1 MITKETLIEFLDSKV
16 KDFSKISDKIWEFAE
31 LQFKEEK
38 SSELL
43 SNFLANED
51 FTIEKNVAGIKTA
64 FIGSYGS
71 GNPVIGILGEFD
83 ALSNM
88 SQKSGIAYKES
99 LVEGAPGHGCG
110 HNLLGTGSLAACIA
124 IKEYLKE
131 TGMKGT
137 IKFFG
142 CPAEEGGAG
151 KVFMVR
157 SGCFEGVDVA
167 MTWHPASQN
176 MVWKDSSLANN
187 QVYFNFKGISS
198 HAAASPHL
206 GRSALDAVELMN
218 VGANYL
224 REHIISD
231 ARIHY
236 AVTNTGGIAPNI
248 VQAEATV
255 LYLMRAPQSSQVR
268 DIYSRVCKIAQGAA
282 LMTGT
287 KVEIE
292 FNTGVSEFKPNVP
305 LTGLLEKNLKEILP
319 IDGYTSEDISLAKSM
334 VDTIPSIDTFLSKL
348 EDKKLAEHI
357 RETGICNGFIEN
369 ITGLGSGSTD
379 VGDVSWVVPT
389 AQFTTSCA
397 ACGTPMHSWQFVAQG
412 KSNLAHQGMLTAA
425 KAMALSAFDI
435 LQNPQTLKEIKE
447 SFENDLNG
455 EKYICPIPPEISPK
469 Y

>member
-1 MITKETLIEFLDSKV
+1 MDTKEKLIAFLDSKV
-16 KDFSKISDKIWEFAE
+16 KDFSKISDKIWDFAE
-31 LQFKEEK
+31 LQFKEKK

-43 SNFLANED
+43 SSVLENEG
-51 FTIEKNVAGIKTA
+51 FTVEKNVAGIKTA
-64 FIGSYGS
+64 FIASYGS

-88 SQKSGIAYKES
+88 SQKSGVTHKEP

-110 HNLLGTGSLAACIA
+110 HHLLGTGSLAACIA
-124 IKEYLKE
+124 VKEYLKE

-176 MVWKDSSLANN
+176 MVWEDSSLATN

-218 VGANYL
+218 VGVNYL

-231 ARIHY
+231 ARVHY

-255 LYLMRAPQSSQVR
+255 LYLMRAPHISQVR
-268 DIYSRVCKIAQGAA
+268 DIYSRVCKIADGAA
-282 LMTGT
+282 LMTETQVET
-287 KVEIE
+287 K
-292 FNTGVSEFKPNVP
+292 FDTGECEYRPNIP
-305 LTGLLEKNLKEILP
+305 LTKLIEKNLKEVLP
-319 IDGYTSEDISLAKSM
+319 IANYTQEDISLAKSM
-334 VDTIPSIDTFLSKL
+334 IDTMPSMDGFLHKL
-348 EDKKLAEHI
+348 EDKKLVEYI
-357 RETGICNGFIEN
+357 EETGICNGFIEGTN
-369 ITGLGSGSTD
+369 GLGSGSTD

-397 ACGTPMHSWQFVAQG
+397 ACETPMHSWQLVAQG
-412 KSNLAHQGMLTAA
+412 KSNLAHQGMITAA
-425 KAMALSAFDI
+425 KTMALSAFDI
-435 LQNPQTLKEIKE
+435 LQSPQVLQEIKE
-447 SFENDLNG
+447 AFEKDFSQ
-455 EKYICPIPPEISPK
+455 EKYICPIPEEVLPG

>member
-1 MITKETLIEFLDSKV
+1 
-16 KDFSKISDKIWEFAE
+16 
-31 LQFKEEK
+31 
-38 SSELL
+38 
-43 SNFLANED
+43 
-51 FTIEKNVAGIKTA
+51 
-64 FIGSYGS
+64 
-71 GNPVIGILGEFD
+71 
-83 ALSNM
+83 
-88 SQKSGIAYKES
+88 
-99 LVEGAPGHGCG
+99 
-110 HNLLGTGSLAACIA
+110 
-124 IKEYLKE
+124 
-131 TGMKGT
+131 
-137 IKFFG
+137 
-142 CPAEEGGAG
+142 
-151 KVFMVR
+151 
-157 SGCFEGVDVA
+157 
-167 MTWHPASQN
+167 
-176 MVWKDSSLANN
+176 
-187 QVYFNFKGISS
+187 
-198 HAAASPHL
+198 
-206 GRSALDAVELMN
+206 MN

-231 ARIHY
+231 ARLHY
-236 AVTNTGGIAPNI
+236 AVTNTGGTAPNI

-255 LYLMRAPQSSQVR
+255 LYLMRAPQSNQVR
-268 DIYSRVCKIAQGAA
+268 DIYNRVCKIAQGAA

-292 FNTGVSEFKPNVP
+292 FNTGVSEFKPNIP
-305 LTGLLEKNLKEILP
+305 LTGLLEKNLKRILP
-319 IDGYTSEDISLAKSM
+319 IDGYTNEDISLAKSIT
-334 VDTIPSIDTFLSKL
+334 DTIPSIDTFLSRL

-425 KAMALSAFDI
+425 KTMALSAFDI
-435 LQNPQTLKEIKE
+435 LQNPQILKEIKE